1 MQNIII
7 TFIAF
12 FVLRLLSLSYSI
24 RNEKRLLKSGAVQY
38 GKVNSL
44 LLTLAH
50 IVYYFSALYEA
61 YTSGTTFNYFSVCGV
76 FIMGFAYAMLFYVIY
91 KLHDLYHSRS
101 SHWKKLPFQNSKT
114 PQLLSEYHTWTNW
127 SCFTLQCLV
136 YITHWTPYL
145 RLFAR
150 YTYPTRGKGHER
162 TIGELS
168 FYICI
173 WRKHFHHIIELDRSH
188 HRLHVTQ
195 TNNLFHWE
203 LD

>member
-91 KLHDLYHSRS
+91 KLHDVWTVKLYIIPDHRIEKSFLFRTVR
-101 SHWKKLPFQNSKT
+101 HPNYYQNILP
-114 PQLLSEYHTWTNW
+114 
-127 SCFTLQCLV
+127 
-136 YITHWTPYL
+136 
-145 RLFAR
+145 
-150 YTYPTRGKGHER
+150 
-162 TIGELS
+162 
-168 FYICI
+168 
-173 WRKHFHHIIELDRSH
+173 
-188 HRLHVTQ
+188 
-195 TNNLFHWE
+195 
-203 LD
+203 

>member
-76 FIMGFAYAMLFYVIY
+76 FIKGFAYAMLFYVIY
-91 KLHDLYHSRS
+91 KLHDVWTVKLYIIPDHRIEKSFLFRTVR
-101 SHWKKLPFQNSKT
+101 HPNYYLNIIPELIGVALLCNAWYTLLIGLPIYAC
-114 PQLLSEYHTWTNW
+114 LLAIRIRQE
-127 SCFTLQCLV
+127 
-136 YITHWTPYL
+136 
-145 RLFAR
+145 
-150 YTYPTRGKGHER
+150 ER
-162 TIGELS
+162 AMKELL
-168 FYICI
+168 
-173 WRKHFHHIIELDRSH
+173 E
-188 HRLHVTQ
+188 
-195 TNNLFHWE
+195 N
-203 LD
+203 

>member
-61 YTSGTTFNYFSVCGV
+61 YTSGTTF
-76 FIMGFAYAMLFYVIY
+76 
-91 KLHDLYHSRS
+91 KLYLII
-101 SHWKKLPFQNSKT
+101 
-114 PQLLSEYHTWTNW
+114 QLLLCLW
-127 SCFTLQCLV
+127 CFYNGLCLC
-136 YITHWTPYL
+136 YAIL
-145 RLFAR
+145 CDL
-150 YTYPTRGKGHER
+150 
-162 TIGELS
+162 
-168 FYICI
+168 
-173 WRKHFHHIIELDRSH
+173 
-188 HRLHVTQ
+188 
-195 TNNLFHWE
+195 
-203 LD
+203 

>member
-91 KLHDLYHSRS
+91 KLHDEKSFLFRTVRHPNYYLNIIPELIGVALLCNA
-101 SHWKKLPFQNSKT
+101 WYTLLIGLPIYAC
-114 PQLLSEYHTWTNW
+114 LLAIRIRQE
-127 SCFTLQCLV
+127 
-136 YITHWTPYL
+136 
-145 RLFAR
+145 
-150 YTYPTRGKGHER
+150 ER
-162 TIGELS
+162 AMKELL
-168 FYICI
+168 
-173 WRKHFHHIIELDRSH
+173 E
-188 HRLHVTQ
+188 
-195 TNNLFHWE
+195 N
-203 LD
+203 

>member
-61 YTSGTTFNYFSVCGV
+61 YTSGTTFKLLLCLWCFYNGLCLC
-76 FIMGFAYAMLFYVIY
+76 YAILC
-91 KLHDLYHSRS
+91 DL
-101 SHWKKLPFQNSKT
+101 
-114 PQLLSEYHTWTNW
+114 
-127 SCFTLQCLV
+127 
-136 YITHWTPYL
+136 
-145 RLFAR
+145 
-150 YTYPTRGKGHER
+150 
-162 TIGELS
+162 
-168 FYICI
+168 
-173 WRKHFHHIIELDRSH
+173 
-188 HRLHVTQ
+188 
-195 TNNLFHWE
+195 
-203 LD
+203 

>member
-38 GKVNSL
+38 GKVYSL

-76 FIMGFAYAMLFYVIY
+76 FIMGFA
-91 KLHDLYHSRS
+91 S
-101 SHWKKLPFQNSKT
+101 SGMEKEIRESPS
-114 PQLLSEYHTWTNW
+114 
-127 SCFTLQCLV
+127 LV
-136 YITHWTPYL
+136 FL
-145 RLFAR
+145 VFFRM
-150 YTYPTRGKGHER
+150 
-162 TIGELS
+162 
-168 FYICI
+168 
-173 WRKHFHHIIELDRSH
+173 
-188 HRLHVTQ
+188 
-195 TNNLFHWE
+195 
-203 LD
+203 

>member
-50 IVYYFSALYEA
+50 IVYYFS
-61 YTSGTTFNYFSVCGV
+61 VCGV

-91 KLHDLYHSRS
+91 KLHDVWTVKLYIIPDHRIEKSFLFRTVR
-101 SHWKKLPFQNSKT
+101 HPNYYLNIIPELIGIALLCNAWYTLLIGLPIYAC
-114 PQLLSEYHTWTNW
+114 LLAIRIRQEEK
-127 SCFTLQCLV
+127 
-136 YITHWTPYL
+136 
-145 RLFAR
+145 AM
-150 YTYPTRGKGHER
+150 K
-162 TIGELS
+162 ELL
-168 FYICI
+168 
-173 WRKHFHHIIELDRSH
+173 E
-188 HRLHVTQ
+188 
-195 TNNLFHWE
+195 N
-203 LD
+203 

>member
-61 YTSGTTFNYFSVCGV
+61 YTSGTTFNYF
-76 FIMGFAYAMLFYVIY
+76 FFNTNI
-91 KLHDLYHSRS
+91 S
-101 SHWKKLPFQNSKT
+101 SYLMMPPRLP
-114 PQLLSEYHTWTNW
+114 
-127 SCFTLQCLV
+127 
-136 YITHWTPYL
+136 
-145 RLFAR
+145 
-150 YTYPTRGKGHER
+150 RGR
-162 TIGELS
+162 
-168 FYICI
+168 
-173 WRKHFHHIIELDRSH
+173 
-188 HRLHVTQ
+188 
-195 TNNLFHWE
+195 
-203 LD
+203 